1 MEIPSIINPAIR
13 LIFLLFLVRKLMTVW
28 LHWAE
33 IIENNNRG
41 RAIPIPKKIKLSK
54 LVVKLIVEVL
64 IANKTIRDAGLH
76 GKTMAP
82 KKKPKRN
89 EVRIGFLAMGAL
101 TFGKNLEKSRL
112 NIRNILTTAKIP
124 NAMGEII
131 PMAFVR
137 EACKNLVKINPTK
150 NMEDMTPRAT
160 IRPRKINDFLASLP
174 FLSEN

>member
-1 MEIPSIINPAIR
+1 
-13 LIFLLFLVRKLMTVW
+13 MTLW

-41 RAIPIPKKIKLSK
+41 RAIPIPKNTKFNR
-54 LVVKLIVEVL
+54 LVVKPIVEVL
-64 IANKTIRDAGLH
+64 IANRIIRDAGLH

-82 KKKPKRN
+82 KKKPKIN
-89 EVRIGFLAMGAL
+89 EVKIGFLVIGAL

-112 NIRNILTTAKIP
+112 NIRKILTTAKIP

-131 PMAFVR
+131 PIAFVR

-160 IRPRKINDFLASLP
+160 IKPRKMNDFLASLP

>member
-1 MEIPSIINPAIR
+1 
-13 LIFLLFLVRKLMTVW
+13 MTLW

-41 RAIPIPKKIKLSK
+41 RAIPIPKNTKFNR
-54 LVVKLIVEVL
+54 LVVKPIVEVL
-64 IANKTIRDAGLH
+64 IANRTIRDAGLH

-82 KKKPKRN
+82 KKKPKIN
-89 EVRIGFLAMGAL
+89 EVKIGFLVIGAL

-112 NIRNILTTAKIP
+112 NIRKILTTAKIP

-131 PMAFVR
+131 PIAFVR

-160 IRPRKINDFLASLP
+160 IKPRKMNDFLASLP